1 MLEFSKVSD
10 FKKIN
15 LVSFYFILFYL
26 YYLFI
31 FSFYPKLVKGWW
43 YNIKSSLLSLLPP
56 SYMIVPERELANTL
70 NTSFSQS
77 QSHQQN
83 HSTQSSIK
91 CEIILFREE
100 FFSSSPSID
109 SKRDMSINSSM
120 LWLMPPGDNMEKGKG
135 YDDTIS
141 CATSSLSQHL
151 M

>member
-1 MLEFSKVSD
+1 
-10 FKKIN
+10 
-15 LVSFYFILFYL
+15 
-26 YYLFI
+26 
-31 FSFYPKLVKGWW
+31 
-43 YNIKSSLLSLLPP
+43 
-56 SYMIVPERELANTL
+56 MIVPERELANTL

-120 LWLMPPGDNMEKGKG
+120 L
-135 YDDTIS
+135 
-141 CATSSLSQHL
+141 
-151 M
+151 